1 MKEKRSIKIHFAQ
14 KGFAIMF
21 VINRKNVAQL
31 MQCFSKKDSGKIIP
45 EYNSGSYPFYGQG
58 QNIRGVLLC

>member
-1 MKEKRSIKIHFAQ
+1 MVKERRSIKIHFAQ

-45 EYNSGSYPFYGQG
+45 EYNSGS
-58 QNIRGVLLC
+58 